1 MKKLSFI
8 IASLIASSVY
18 AATDAEIEAAK
29 IEAVN
34 AATEAARAQEE
45 QRLDAQKQQLAE
57 PKKPSGLDLDSLRQP
72 TPELA
77 VPAGECYELDKL
89 TVSGARVLDEWDLE
103 VLEAPFI
110 GECITPSLATAVLAK
125 TTDYYITRGFITTRA
140 YLPNQD
146 LKDGVLE
153 VFIAEGQ
160 VEETIVQADKPLYIA
175 NAFQPDPDIALN
187 IRDLEQAVDQFNAVP
202 GNDVKMAVQPGESPM
217 SSQVVFENKGEPE
230 LKGRLS
236 TDNSGS
242 EATGERGV
250 TLSVQAGD
258 LLKANDVWSLSVR
271 KSLGNKEKSSRSV
284 SLDVKIPHGY
294 NTYAAGYT
302 DGGFKTLLTFPVT
315 GTELSSEGAN
325 ESAYVSASRVVF
337 RDQDSKHSTT
347 LKLKRDSVESYI
359 ADTKIDVSSRSLT
372 SLLFSTESVLGF
384 GQNVLIV
391 SPEIAMGLDE
401 VDNLPV
407 GVNTPVEN
415 PQSEYLRYKLTANW
429 LQPFTLGEESLRW
442 SSRLVGQYADAPL
455 YGSQQLVVGGA
466 ASVRGSHFT
475 SIVGDRGYFWQNSI
489 NLYKN
494 HTLGKSTINGDYMI
508 GYDVG
513 RVWSERP
520 DVYEGAMDAI
530 VLGATWVNA
539 PFNLSLTH
547 SVPVNIDG
555 DLDKGDTFT
564 KASIGLD
571 F

>member
-8 IASLIASSVY
+8 ISSIIASSVY
-18 AATDAEIEAAK
+18 AATDAEIDAA
-29 IEAVN
+29 N
-34 AATEAARAQEE
+34 AAAEAARAQEE

-57 PKKPSGLDLDSLRQP
+57 PKKPSGLDLESLRQP
-72 TPELA
+72 VPELA
-77 VPAGECYELDKL
+77 IPTGECYELDKL
-89 TVSGARVLDEWDLE
+89 VVSGARVLDEWDLE

-110 GECITPSLATAVLAK
+110 GECITPSLATAVLAE
-125 TTDYYITRGFITTRA
+125 TTDYYLSRGFITTRA

-153 VFIAEGQ
+153 VFIGEGQ
-160 VEETIVQADKPLYIA
+160 VEETIVKSDKPLKIE
-175 NAFQPDPDIALN
+175 NAFQPDPDLALN
-187 IRDLEQAVDQFNAVP
+187 IRDLEQAVDQFNSVP
-202 GNDVKMAVQPGESPM
+202 GNDVKMAVQPGATPM
-217 SSQVVFENKGEPE
+217 SSQVVFENKGEPGF
-230 LKGRLS
+230 KGRIT

-258 LLKANDVWSLSVR
+258 LLQANDVWSLNVR
-271 KSLGNKEKSSRSV
+271 KSLGDKAKSSRSV

-302 DGGFKTLLTFPVT
+302 DGGFNTLLTFPVT
-315 GTELSSEGAN
+315 GTELTSEGAN

-391 SPEIAMGLDE
+391 TPEIAMGLNE
-401 VDNLPV
+401 VDNLPE

-415 PQSEYLRYKLTANW
+415 PQSEYLRYKLTGDW
-429 LQPFTLGEESLRW
+429 SQPFTLGSESLRW
-442 SSRLVGQYADAPL
+442 KSHLVGQYADMPL
-455 YGSQQLVVGGA
+455 YGSQQIVVGGA

-489 NLYKN
+489 SLNKN

-508 GYDVG
+508 GYDFG

-520 DVYEGAMDAI
+520 DVYEGGMEA
-530 VLGATWVNA
+530 VVVGATWVKA

-547 SVPVNIDG
+547 SVPVSVDG
-555 DLDKGDTFT
+555 EIDKGDTFT
-564 KASIGLD
+564 TATLGLD